1 MVHGKVSQRNF
12 CFKVWRGLSILET
25 PFRCWNY
32 SELFQKLV
40 YHAENSLLN
49 HIVLCNQIKIFKK
62 NKQWKYYF
70 NFLNLVFAACFENI
84 KFLTEKI
91 CGILRKN
98 IPVRMNNRVKSQ
110 KTLSS
115 TQWGKRAISLCVG
128 SVGGGLLPII
138 FLTRVLDN
146 FFCVFNSIVHSSRDI
161 SLYDLLINLIDVGWK

>member
-115 TQWGKRAISLCVG
+115 TKWGKKGNFTMCGQRG
-128 SVGGGLLPII
+128 WR
-138 FLTRVLDN
+138 LTAYT
-146 FFCVFNSIVHSSRDI
+146 FPH
-161 SLYDLLINLIDVGWK
+161 